1 MRTAALA
8 LLLSLAAV
16 AAWAQTP
23 APTHAPAAPA
33 NEATTAVPPAASTPA
48 PPAPP
53 AQFPASGY
61 TSYSFKDLG
70 AGSGFRLIEG
80 APESG
85 VSYSVR
91 RDEVITAARL
101 HLILANSAG
110 FPSDARLEVA
120 LNGDQVGTV
129 DVGGDRHEATAVD
142 LPIDPVLLGDYNRV
156 NFKLLGVAANSCRI
170 NENGPWLSIDPTSA
184 IDIASDRLPLA
195 SDLSILPLP
204 FVDQRDPH
212 KVAASFVFAQN
223 PSPATLEA
231 AGIVATWLGSLAGY
245 RGVQLP
251 ASFGAIPPGNAI
263 VFVAGNDSLPGV
275 ALPQA
280 VGPTVAVTQNPVDP
294 SGKLLLV
301 MGRDAADLKTAARG
315 LAQGGGAIKPG
326 AVSAVTP
333 SDSAERPPYDVPGW
347 LPDTRPVK
355 FSELA
360 SEDQLRSR
368 GFRPDEVRIDFKTAP
383 DYFNWIDTA
392 IPLLLHFH
400 VTPERVVNLG
410 ASQLDI
416 AINGNWFRS
425 LPLAEGTAFL
435 APDIPN
441 HEETVNIPP
450 YLLTGRNRLTFY
462 FSMVPSPE
470 CDAAGAAALTEDV
483 DPNSTIDMSQTPHYT
498 AMPNLSF
505 FANAGFPFTR
515 NADLSRTAVVMPDTV
530 TTDDVQAFLESMALF
545 GEATGYA
552 GTRAAVVRA
561 GDVGTV
567 AGRDLL
573 LIGSYTHQPLLGDWS
588 YHTGLVIEGGELRV
602 AAPSTWEKFQMLF
615 EWRNRRGDTGDVNDW
630 LQSSTSGEGA
640 LIGFQSPLND
650 DRSVVAVTGSDAAH
664 VLQTSQTLQS
674 GDQLAKVQDDVVL
687 ERGNDIQSYR
697 LMARYDIGTI
707 SRWTWL
713 RWSISDQPIVI
724 AILLFAACA
733 ALGAVAFVVLG
744 VKARRRLQ
752 GANR

>member
-8 LLLSLAAV
+8 LLLSLAAS
-16 AAWAQTP
+16 AALAQP
-23 APTHAPAAPA
+23 QPAAP
-33 NEATTAVPPAASTPA
+33 NQATTVVP

-53 AQFPASGY
+53 ASPDNSRPFPASGY

-70 AGSGFRLIEG
+70 AANGFRLIEG
-80 APESG
+80 APEGG

-101 HLILANSAG
+101 HMILANSAG
-110 FPSDARLEVA
+110 FPSDARLQVT
-120 LNGDQVGTV
+120 LNGDQIGTV
-129 DVGGDRHEATAVD
+129 DVGGDRHDATAVD

-156 NFKLLGVAANSCRI
+156 NFKLLGVTVTSCRV
-170 NENGPWLSIDPTSA
+170 NDTGPWLTIGSTSA

-212 KVAASFVFAQN
+212 AVVASFVFAQN
-223 PSPATLEA
+223 PTPATLEA

-245 RGVQLP
+245 RGAQLP
-251 ASFGAIPPGNAI
+251 AAIGSIPAGNAI
-263 VFVAGNDSLPGV
+263 VFVAGTDSLPGV

-294 SGKLLLV
+294 LGKLLLI

-315 LAQGGGAIKPG
+315 LAQGGAAIKAG

-333 SDSAERPPYDVPGW
+333 ADTQERPAYDVPGW
-347 LPDTRPVK
+347 LPDNRPVK

-360 SEDQLRSR
+360 SEDELSSH
-368 GFRPDEVRIDFKTAP
+368 GFRPDEIRLDFKASP

-392 IPLLLHFH
+392 IPLRLRFH

-410 ASQLDI
+410 ASQLDV
-416 AINGNWFRS
+416 AVNGNWFRS
-425 LPLAEGTAFL
+425 LPLAQGTAFL

-441 HEETVNIPP
+441 HEQTVNLPP

-470 CDAAGAAALTEDV
+470 CDAAGAASLTEDI
-483 DPNSTIDMSQTPHYT
+483 DPNSTIDVSETPHYM

-515 NADLSRTAVVMPDTV
+515 SADLARTAVVMPDTV
-530 TTDDVQAFLESMALF
+530 TPDDIEAFLESMALF
-545 GEATGYA
+545 GEATGYS
-552 GTRAAVVRA
+552 GTRATVVRA
-561 GDVGTV
+561 SDVGTV
-567 AGRDLL
+567 ANRDLL
-573 LIGSYTHQPLLGDWS
+573 LIGSYTHQRLLGDWS
-588 YHTGLVIEGGELRV
+588 YLTGLAVEGGELR
-602 AAPSTWEKFQMLF
+602 ATPRSSWEKFQMLF
-615 EWRNRRGDTGDVNDW
+615 EWRDRRGDTGDVNDW
-630 LQSSTSGEGA
+630 LQTSQSGESA
-640 LIGFQSPLND
+640 LIGFQSPLNG
-650 DRSVVAVTGSDAAH
+650 DRSVVAVTGSDSAH
-664 VLQTSQTLQS
+664 VVQASQILQS
-674 GDQLAKVQDDVVL
+674 SDRLAKVQDGLVL
-687 ERGNDIQSYR
+687 ARGNDIQSYR
-697 LMARYDIGTI
+697 LMPSYDIGTI

-713 RWSISDQPIVI
+713 RWNISDQPIVI
-724 AILLFAACA
+724 AILLFAGCA